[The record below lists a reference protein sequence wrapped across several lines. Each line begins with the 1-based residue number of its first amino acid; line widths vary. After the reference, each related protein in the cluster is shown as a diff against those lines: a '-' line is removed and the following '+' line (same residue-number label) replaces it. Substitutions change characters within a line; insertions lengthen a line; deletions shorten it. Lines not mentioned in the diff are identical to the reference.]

1 MAWVFTVYPGVRYRE
16 HATRR
21 HLGAPDKYFALR
33 YSVNGKRHE
42 EALGWASDGWTAKK
56 AAALLADLR
65 RAHATGEGP
74 QSLAEKRQLLRV
86 QQLEAEG
93 QAKREQVLDI
103 SLGKF
108 FQDYYL
114 PLAKKNNG
122 SWRADEIRFNKSI
135 NPVLGHLPLRAITKK
150 DVEDFLE
157 GLLKSGLSQASV
169 NHHHAILRHAYNI
182 ASTTSVDNVW
192 LFEGQSP
199 VRGIATPNPYNERDR
214 FLSYEEADKLVAAA
228 AEKSMDLHDA
238 IVVSLNTGLR
248 LGEIQRMVW
257 LDVDLRHNILTVRDG
272 PKQKP
277 GGKVPLNDEVKAVLQ
292 ARLDRRKDESPRAF
306 PGIKGEVR
314 SFRSEFER
322 LIEVLEFN
330 KGVEGRLLRVV
341 FHTLRHTFASWLAM
355 AGTDIYRIKTLM
367 RHKTLKMTE
376 RYAHLIPDAT
386 KAAVHNLRP
395 PKVS

>member
-1 MAWVFTVYPGVRYRE
+1 MAWISTGQPGVRYRE
-16 HATRR
+16 HATRK
-21 HLGAPDKYFALR
+21 HLGSADRYYALR
-33 YSVNGKRHE
+33 YYVKGEEHE
-42 EALGWASDGWTAKK
+42 EGLGWASDGWTAKK

-65 RAHATGEGP
+65 RAQATGEGP
-74 QSLAEKRQLLRV
+74 QSLAERRQRLLDQR
-86 QQLEAEG
+86 LEAEG
-93 QAKREQVLDI
+93 QAKREQVMDI

-122 SWRADEIRFNKSI
+122 SWRTDEIRFNKSI
-135 NPVLGHLPLRAITKK
+135 NPVLGHLPLRVIAKK

-157 GLLKSGLSQASV
+157 GLTKAGLSQASV
-169 NHHHAILRHAYNI
+169 NHHHAILRHAYNL

-214 FLSYEEADKLVAAA
+214 FLSYEEADKLIAAA

-257 LDVDLRHNILTVRDG
+257 LDVDLKHNMLTVRDG

-277 GGKVPLNDEVKAVLQ
+277 GGKVPLNDEVKAALQ
-292 ARLDRRKDESPRAF
+292 ARLDRRDDDSPRTF

-322 LIEVLEFN
+322 LIDALEFN

-341 FHTLRHTFASWLAM
+341 FHTLRHTFASWLAI

-395 PKVS
+395 PKGS